1 LSDSLGVDLS
11 DVDVVAGGRL
21 LGDVGVKSTRNVV
34 LSGHTGNG
42 LRGRLLSDCELSNR
56 CFLLFWLFC
65 LGLLLCLI
73 ISWLGIGTES
83 LLSIFSLRG
92 LFLLFGGNCTDS
104 LILLIKHA
112 RQGIELLLV
121 VVFGLSSRRLGLL
134 LLRFGRLGLILIL
147 GGLLIDESTKSF
159 LVHLFLLLGFR
170 LLRLFDAC
178 LVVSVRH
185 LLLFISAEKV
195 LEALDVRADDVVHLV
210 AGVARKFFSELAS
223 LSEGDVGVVILHL
236 IQAVDT
242 VDRTLFGFLDDI
254 LTHLLALLVV
264 HDLLDVLDL

>member
-21 LGDVGVKSTRNVV
+21 LGDVGVKSTRDVV
-34 LSGHTGNG
+34 LSGHAGNG
-42 LRGRLLSDCELSNR
+42 LGGRLLSDCELSNR
-56 CFLLFWLFC
+56 CFLFFWFFC

-92 LFLLFGGNCTDS
+92 LFLLFRGNCTDS

-121 VVFGLSSRRLGLL
+121 VVLGLS
-134 LLRFGRLGLILIL
+134 RFGRLGLILIL
-147 GGLLIDESTKSF
+147 GGLLIDESTQSF

-210 AGVARKFFSELAS
+210 AGVARKFFSQLAG